1 MTLLISLFGHFLLI
15 SLLAFGGGQAALPLV
30 ERITVTEQGWVSG
43 ADFSTAVAFGYIT
56 PGPVLI
62 TATFI
67 GYRAAGPPGALTA
80 TVGVFIA
87 PWFLATGS
95 VHLLRNYL
103 RQPWL
108 RAFGNG
114 AVPAAVGLLGVAAL
128 NLAREYVTHW
138 SYLAI
143 TALALVLSLRTKL
156 HPVVLLIGGCLLGLA
171 IGHFHPIKVVRLD
184 TR

>member
-1 MTLLISLFGHFLLI
+1 MTLLVSLFGHFVLI

-30 ERITVTEQGWVSG
+30 ERITVAEQGWVTG
-43 ADFSTAVAFGYIT
+43 ADFSTAVAFGSIT

-67 GYRAAGPPGALTA
+67 GYRAAGVPGALVA

-95 VHLLRNYL
+95 VHLLRGSA
-103 RQPWL
+103 RQSWL
-108 RAFGNG
+108 RAFGKG
-114 AVPAAVGLLGVAAL
+114 AIPASVGLLGVAAL

-138 SYLAI
+138 SYLFI
-143 TALALVLSLRTKL
+143 TAAALVLSLRTKL
-156 HPVVLLIGGCLLGLA
+156 HPVVLLIGGCALGVV
-171 IGHFHPIKVVRLD
+171 IGHFHPIKVRVD